1 MKAHLVNAQGL
12 YGLTRF
18 SAAGAE
24 ELTGVGVLQQRN
36 WRRHGF
42 LPPVEASRNA
52 SFHLPEL
59 CGLLAYQLLAT
70 RGIGPTAAQA
80 IIPDAARGI
89 MFHVLAWNNAYS
101 GPGKWPERSLSW
113 GEVSAIHRVKIM
125 GQDGSLPIPLRHLV
139 WWGDDTPSFAD
150 SLDAAV
156 NGFVSSD
163 PRVSAGA
170 VVFIDLQA
178 AASGLIARAAA
189 PFVHVEVAP
198 PVAEFDA
205 PAGQFSDRAGL
216 LSAF

>member
-1 MKAHLVNAQGL
+1 MKIHAATAQSL

-24 ELTGVGVLQQRN
+24 ELTGVGSLQQRN

-42 LPPVEASRNA
+42 LAPVAEGRNA
-52 SFHLPEL
+52 SFYLPEI
-59 CGLLAYQLLAT
+59 CELLAYQLLAT

-80 IIPDAARGI
+80 IVPDASRGI
-89 MFHVLAWNNAYS
+89 MFHVLAWVDAYG
-101 GPGKWPERSLSW
+101 GPGKWPEPFLAW
-113 GEVSAIHRVKIM
+113 TEVANVHRVKIM

-156 NGFVSSD
+156 NGLASSD

-170 VVFIDLQA
+170 VVIIDLEA

-189 PFVHVEVAP
+189 PFVHVDAAP
-198 PVAEFDA
+198 PVPEFDA
-205 PAGQFSDRAGL
+205 PAGQFTDRAGL

>member
-1 MKAHLVNAQGL
+1 MKPHVAVTKSL
-12 YGLTRF
+12 YGFTRF

-42 LPPVEASRNA
+42 LAPVEANRNA
-52 SFHLPEL
+52 SFFLPNL
-59 CGLLAYQLLAT
+59 CELLAYQLLAT

-80 IIPDAARGI
+80 VVPDAARGI
-89 MFHVLAWNNAYS
+89 MFHVLAWVDAYS
-101 GPGKWPERSLSW
+101 GPGKWPEPSLQW
-113 GEVSAIHRVKIM
+113 IEVASIHRVKIM

-139 WWGDDTPSFAD
+139 WWGDDTPSFTD

-156 NGFVSSD
+156 NGVASSD

-170 VVFIDLQA
+170 VVFIDLEA
-178 AASGLIARAAA
+178 AASGLIDRAAA
-189 PFVHVEVAP
+189 PFVHVKAAP
-198 PVAEFDA
+198 PVPEFDA
-205 PAGQFSDRAGL
+205 LAGQFSDRAGL

>member
-24 ELTGVGVLQQRN
+24 DLTGVGVLQQRN

-59 CGLLAYQLLAT
+59 CELLAYQLLAT

-80 IIPDAARGI
+80 IVPDAARGI
-89 MFHVLAWNNAYS
+89 MFHVLGWTNAYS
-101 GPGKWPERSLSW
+101 GPGKRPEPSLFW
-113 GEVSAIHRVKIM
+113 GEMANVHRVKIM
-125 GQDGSLPIPLRHLV
+125 GQDGSLPIPLRYLV

-156 NGFVSSD
+156 NGLPSSD

-170 VVFIDLQA
+170 VVFIDLEA
-178 AASGLIARAAA
+178 AASGLIVRAAV
-189 PFVHVEVAP
+189 PFVHVEAAP
-198 PVAEFDA
+198 PVPEFDA
-205 PAGQFSDRAGL
+205 ADAQFSERAGL
-216 LSAF
+216 LSTF